1 MKLSLL
7 DSNVWVALTI
17 DRHEHHREA
26 LAWFDEVPDDGSAC
40 FCRMTQNSFLR
51 LVSSKSIFQ
60 EDTMTN
66 EQAIKAYRQF
76 RLDPRVGWMDE
87 PAGLEDRWFAAA
99 SVRLPAPKRWMDA
112 YLSAYARSCDAR
124 LVTFD
129 SGFRKFESEGSGLV
143 ILAKDGKSSP

>member
-1 MKLSLL
+1 MNLSLL

-17 DRHEHHREA
+17 DRHEHHQEA
-26 LAWFDEVPDDGSAC
+26 LAWFDEVPDDRSAC

-51 LVSSKSIFQ
+51 LISSKSIFQ

-66 EQAIKAYRQF
+66 EQAIKVYRQF

-87 PAGLEDRWFAAA
+87 PPGLEDQWFAAA
-99 SVRLPAPKRWMDA
+99 SVRSPAPKRWMDA
-112 YLSAYARSCDAR
+112 YLSACARLADAR

-129 SGFRKFESEGSGLV
+129 NAFRQYEPEGLDV
-143 ILAKDGKSSP
+143 VLLANEGK

>member
-17 DRHEHHREA
+17 DRHEHHPEA
-26 LAWFDEVPDDGSAC
+26 LAWFNEVPDDRSAC

-51 LVSSKSIFQ
+51 LVSLKSIFH

-66 EQAIKAYRQF
+66 EHAIKVYRQF

-87 PAGLEDRWFAAA
+87 PAGLEDKWLAAA
-99 SVRLPAPKRWMDA
+99 SVRSPAPKRWMDA
-112 YLSAYARSCDAR
+112 YLSAYARSSDAR

-129 SGFRKFESEGSGLV
+129 SGFRQYESEGLD
-143 ILAKDGKSSP
+143 LALLAREGK

>member
-7 DSNVWVALTI
+7 DSNVWVAPTI

-26 LAWFDEVPDDGSAC
+26 LAWFSEVPDDRSAC
-40 FCRMTQNSFLR
+40 FSRMTQNSFLR
-51 LVSSKSIFQ
+51 LVSLKSIFQ

-76 RLDPRVGWMDE
+76 RMDPRVGWVDE
-87 PAGLEDRWFAAA
+87 PAGLEDRWFVAA
-99 SVRLPAPKRWMDA
+99 SVRSPAPKRWMDA
-112 YLSAYARSCDAR
+112 YLCACARITGAR

-129 SGFRKFESEGSGLV
+129 SGFRQYESEGLDLV
-143 ILAKDGKSSP
+143 LLANKGK

>member
-1 MKLSLL
+1 MKLNLL
-7 DSNVWVALTI
+7 DSNIWVALTI

-26 LAWFDEVPDDGSAC
+26 LAWFNEMPDDRSAC

-51 LVSSKSIFQ
+51 LISSKGIFQ

-76 RLDPRVGWMDE
+76 HLDPRVGWIDE
-87 PAGLEDRWFAAA
+87 PAGFEDKWFAAA
-99 SVRLPAPKRWMDA
+99 SVRSPAPKRWMDA
-112 YLSAYARSCDAR
+112 YLWACARMTGAR

-129 SGFRKFESEGSGLV
+129 SGFRQYKSDGLDLVLLAGEG
-143 ILAKDGKSSP
+143 K

>member
-17 DRHEHHREA
+17 DRHQHHPEA
-26 LAWFDEVPDDGSAC
+26 LAWFGEAPDDKSAC

-60 EDTMTN
+60 EDTTAN
-66 EQAIKAYRQF
+66 EKAIRVYRKF
-76 RLDPRVGWMDE
+76 LLDSRVGWLDE
-87 PAGLEDRWFAAA
+87 PAGLEDRWFAAGSA
-99 SVRLPAPKRWMDA
+99 SSPAPKRWMDA
-112 YLSAYARSCDAR
+112 YLCAFARLSAGR

-129 SGFRKFESEGSGLV
+129 SGFRQYESGGLDLVLLANEG
-143 ILAKDGKSSP
+143 K

>member
-26 LAWFDEVPDDGSAC
+26 LAWFNDAPDDRSAC

-51 LVSSKSIFQ
+51 LISSKGIFQ

-66 EQAIKAYRQF
+66 ENAIKAYRQF
-76 RLDPRVGWMDE
+76 RSDPRVGWLDE
-87 PAGLEDRWFAAA
+87 PAGLEDKWFFAA
-99 SVRLPAPKRWMDA
+99 SVRSPAPKRWMDA
-112 YLSAYARSCDAR
+112 YLCACAQLTASR

-129 SGFRKFESEGSGLV
+129 SGFRQYTSEGLDLV
-143 ILAKDGKSSP
+143 LLAGGRK

>member
-17 DRHEHHREA
+17 DRHEHHQEA
-26 LAWFDEVPDDGSAC
+26 LAWFDEIPDDRSAC

-51 LVSSKSIFQ
+51 LVTSTAIFR
-60 EDTMTN
+60 EDAMSN

-76 RLDPRVGWMDE
+76 HFDPRVGWIDE
-87 PAGLEDRWFAAA
+87 PEGLEAEWFSGA
-99 SVRLPAPKRWMDA
+99 SVRSPSPKRWMDA
-112 YLSAYARSCDAR
+112 YLYAFARLTGAR

-129 SGFRKFESEGSGLV
+129 SGFRQYKADGLDLV
-143 ILAKDGKSSP
+143 LLANQEK

>member
-1 MKLSLL
+1 MKLGLL

-17 DRHEHHREA
+17 DRHEHHPEA
-26 LAWFDEVPDDGSAC
+26 LAWFNEVPDDRSAC

-66 EQAIKAYRQF
+66 ELAIKAYRQF

-87 PAGLEDRWFAAA
+87 PAGLEDKWFAAA
-99 SVRLPAPKRWMDA
+99 SVRSPAPKRWMDA
-112 YLSAYARSCDAR
+112 YLCACARLTGAR

-129 SGFRKFESEGSGLV
+129 SGFRQYESEGLDLV
-143 ILAKDGKSSP
+143 LLADERK

>member
-1 MKLSLL
+1 MPVMKFSLL

-17 DRHEHHREA
+17 DRHEHHRDA
-26 LAWFDEVPDDGSAC
+26 LAWFDEVPDDRSAC

-51 LVSSKSIFQ
+51 LVTSKSIFQ

-66 EQAIKAYRQF
+66 EQAIRAYRQF

-87 PAGLEDRWFAAA
+87 PVGLEDQWFAAA
-99 SVRLPAPKRWMDA
+99 SVRSPATKRWMDA
-112 YLSAYARSCDAR
+112 YLYACARSSDAR

-129 SGFRKFESEGSGLV
+129 SGFRQYESEGLS
-143 ILAKDGKSSP
+143 LALLANARK